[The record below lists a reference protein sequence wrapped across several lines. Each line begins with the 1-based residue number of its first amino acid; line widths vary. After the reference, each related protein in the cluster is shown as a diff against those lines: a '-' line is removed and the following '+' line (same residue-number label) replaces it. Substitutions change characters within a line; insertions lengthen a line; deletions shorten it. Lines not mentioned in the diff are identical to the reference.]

1 MPENKSGQKKSR
13 NNNKIN
19 RIGATDRKDQP
30 LVAAL
35 ILFLIATFVTFA
47 LAGANELTKGTIAAQ
62 AKIDQDNARIEV
74 FPGAIS
80 FEDLSTEFITAQ
92 TPEIHSLF
100 KVLDGD
106 GKMSGLVAVSAARGY
121 SGDVEIMAGISL
133 DGKLTG
139 IKVISDN
146 ETPGL
151 GKKVRDKPFTNRFIN
166 KKPGLLFSLK
176 KEDSNANLVDSVTGA
191 TISSTAMVNAA
202 NAALRISAIA
212 YARLPQGGGTK

>member
-1 MPENKSGQKKSR
+1 MSENNSKQK
-13 NNNKIN
+13 
-19 RIGATDRKDQP
+19 KDQP
-30 LVAAL
+30 LIAAL
-35 ILFLIATFVTFA
+35 ILFLIATLVTFA

-74 FPGAIS
+74 FPGAVS
-80 FEDLSTEFITAQ
+80 FEDLSADFITAQ
-92 TPEIHSLF
+92 TPEIYSLY

-106 GKMSGLVAVSAARGY
+106 GKMAGLVVVSAAKGY
-121 SGDVEIMAGISL
+121 SGEVEIMTGITL
-133 DGKLTG
+133 DGKLSG

-151 GKKVRDKPFTNRFIN
+151 GKKVRDKPFTDRFIN

-176 KEDSNANLVDSVTGA
+176 KEDAGTNLVDAVTGA

-202 NAALRISAIA
+202 NAALRLSAIV
-212 YARLPQGGGTK
+212 YAQLPQGGGTK